1 MTEQQNQ
8 RDVLTADEAATLLR
22 ASVDKVRR
30 DAASG
35 AIPGRRVGGVW
46 RFSRTALLSLLSE
59 PRDVRPARRVH
70 ADRSDTFVPAKR
82 SRFAG
87 RI

>member
-1 MTEQQNQ
+1 MSERTTQP
-8 RDVLTADEAATLLR
+8 DVLTAEEAAGLLR
-22 ASVDKVRR
+22 TGVDKVRR